1 VADFI
6 EKSRSFQPVR
16 ILTAENASLRA
27 AKRNQSPKSSAQSKY
42 FNLKRLFSAVGPM
55 ADFKFFEPRLIFS
68 PSTMTQ
74 GQLMTLTSKISPYDP
89 QWPLLFT
96 TEKRR
101 IAEGF
106 GAELIETH
114 HVGSTAVPGLCAK
127 PEIDILVVVSEHVN
141 EAARGEFMHTLGYV
155 RGTDL
160 STDHHFYR
168 RDVDGVR
175 THKIHVCV
183 AGHGQIARML
193 RFRDLLRESASIRQ
207 QYQDLKLRLE
217 ANNRGGIAEYLAY
230 KAPYIDALM
239 DTYLEE

>member
-1 VADFI
+1 
-6 EKSRSFQPVR
+6 
-16 ILTAENASLRA
+16 
-27 AKRNQSPKSSAQSKY
+27 
-42 FNLKRLFSAVGPM
+42 
-55 ADFKFFEPRLIFS
+55 
-68 PSTMTQ
+68 MTQ
-74 GQLMTLTSKISPYDP
+74 GQLMALTSEISPYNP

-96 TEKRR
+96 AENRR

-106 GAELIETH
+106 GAELIGTH
-114 HVGSTAVPGLCAK
+114 HIGSTAVPGLSAK
-127 PEIDILVVVSEHVN
+127 PEIDILVVVSEHIN
-141 EAARGEFMHTLGYV
+141 EVARNEFMRTLGYV

-160 STDHHFYR
+160 SAGHHFYR

-193 RFRDLLRESASIRQ
+193 RFRDLLREDSTIRK

-217 ANNRGGIAEYLAY
+217 ANNRGGIAEYLAH

-239 DTYLEE
+239 NMHLGD